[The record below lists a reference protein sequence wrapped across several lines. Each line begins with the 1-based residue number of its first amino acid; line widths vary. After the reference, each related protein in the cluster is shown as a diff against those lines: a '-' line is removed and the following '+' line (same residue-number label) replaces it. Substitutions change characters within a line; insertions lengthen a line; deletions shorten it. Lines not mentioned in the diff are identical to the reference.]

1 MIENVGLVVLGCI
14 VGFVLSGW
22 VIARYKRQYETVR
35 RQLAN
40 LRGENYGEQLAT
52 ISAAMPSA
60 ASSLLPTSPPSPETE
75 DEELERR
82 CLELT
87 DQISKLEQEL
97 DQARSVSTESV
108 VPSTSTEGWQMAQ
121 LHREQ
126 ITMQIKLDEHVAT
139 IASLQQENKSL
150 RDRLQH

>member
-1 MIENVGLVVLGCI
+1 MIENVGLVVLGCVI
-14 VGFVLSGW
+14 GFVLSGLA
-22 VIARYKRQYETVR
+22 VARYKRRYETVR

-40 LRGENYGEQLAT
+40 LRGENYGDQLAT
-52 ISAAMPSA
+52 ISAATLPQ
-60 ASSLLPTSPPSPETE
+60 ASSLPMATGESTGAA
-75 DEELERR
+75 EEEMERR

-87 DQISKLEQEL
+87 DRIAKLEREL
-97 DQARSVSTESV
+97 DQARAVSTESV

-126 ITMQIKLDEHVAT
+126 IAMQIKLDEHVAT

-150 RDRLQH
+150 RERLQH

>member
-40 LRGENYGEQLAT
+40 LRGENYGEQMAT

-60 ASSLLPTSPPSPETE
+60 TSSLSPTIPPSPATD

-150 RDRLQH
+150 RNRLQH